1 MSDGLSVAIGP
12 QVVSVTQLDSWK
24 GKIHHVGVTSVE
36 DPTLGSSLFVT
47 LRKVLFPQAIQT
59 SCPPDKSKELDHR
72 AS

>member
-1 MSDGLSVAIGP
+1 MLTHDGGSLSCECYTTRQMVM
-12 QVVSVTQLDSWK
+12 K

-47 LRKVLFPQAIQT
+47 LRKVLFPQAIHT
-59 SCPPDKSKELDHR
+59 SCLPDKSKELDHR